1 MEHKYSHNMNSTEE
15 QAPLNT
21 SVEATHSQAEPG
33 NQKTPHKGRRGRRRH
48 RHRHKHKHRNP
59 HTTDTHSR
67 PQETEGTQQ
76 HEARQ
81 NHSTYDRDLHHRSQG
96 GTGYG
101 YRRDVTQPESEL
113 RGDQLPPAILPS
125 YERNLLKIAQQK
137 TPQDT
142 PSESETE

>member
-1 MEHKYSHNMNSTEE
+1 MNSTEE

-21 SVEATHSQAEPG
+21 SVEAAHSQAEPG
-33 NQKTPHKGRRGRRRH
+33 NQKTPHRGKRRRQRH
-48 RHRHKHKHRNP
+48 RRRNRHRHKHKHQ
-59 HTTDTHSR
+59 HSTPQADPR
-67 PQETEGTQQ
+67 PPETEGTQQ

-81 NHSTYDRDLHHRSQG
+81 NHSTYDRDLHHRSRG

-113 RGDQLPPAILPS
+113 RGDQLPPNILPS
-125 YERNLLKIAQQK
+125 NERNLLKIAQQK

-142 PSESETE
+142 PTESDSE